1 MTAGSITSDY
11 GALVERR
18 MQRRK
23 RVAYASVAVAVTSII
38 ALSTVVQVAGAV
50 IATGNLSVAS
60 QTKSVSH
67 STGGILSR
75 IAVRDGQRV
84 KQGDVLV
91 QLDTNVAGAS
101 ADVSE
106 ESLTALAARR
116 DRLEA
121 ELQGRPR
128 AAFDVAELD
137 RSDPAAR
144 ESIDR
149 EQALFQARQAENG
162 AQIAMLTARRSQLE
176 AEIVGF
182 RSRIAS
188 LRRQQAL
195 LAPELRGLRELY
207 EQELVTINRL
217 NEIERTDV
225 TLRGEI
231 ATMEANIR
239 QSQARIAETQ
249 REMGLYRQTLRT
261 SAGQE
266 LNQVVT
272 ALGEGR
278 LRTVDAQ
285 DALERATIRAPQ
297 DGLVD
302 SIAFVTPGSAV
313 PAGQPILRIVPS
325 NDNLVAEVRVSPG
338 DIDQVRVGQPVRL
351 LFSSLQAARTPE
363 VEGTVRFISPE
374 KIDDPRTGQP
384 YYRVHVAGY
393 RGKLRYAGGAQLA
406 NGMPVE
412 AYITTESRS
421 FMSYLLKP
429 ILDQIERAFTQ

>member
-1 MTAGSITSDY
+1 MTAASFSAEY
-11 GALVERR
+11 GASVERR
-18 MQRRK
+18 MRRRK
-23 RVAYASVAVAVTSII
+23 RVAYTSVATAVAAII
-38 ALSTVVQVAGAV
+38 ALSTVVEVAGAV
-50 IATGNLSVAS
+50 IASGNLSVAS

-67 STGGILSR
+67 PSGGVLSR
-75 IAVRDGQRV
+75 ILVRDGQRV
-84 KQGDVLV
+84 RAGDILV
-91 QLDTNVAGAS
+91 QLDTNVAGTS

-106 ESLTALAARR
+106 ESVVALAARR

-128 AAFDVAELD
+128 AAFSVAALE
-137 RSDPAAR
+137 RSDPDAR
-144 ESIDR
+144 ASINR
-149 EQALFQARQAENG
+149 ERELFEARQAENG
-162 AQIAMLTARRSQLE
+162 AQIAMLAARRRQLE
-176 AEIVGF
+176 AEITGF
-182 RSRIAS
+182 QSRIAS

-231 ATMEANIR
+231 ATMESNIR
-239 QSQARIAETQ
+239 QSQARIAEAE
-249 REMGLYRQTLRT
+249 REMGRNRQSLRT

-297 DGLVD
+297 NGLVD

-313 PAGQPILRIVPS
+313 PAGQPILRIIPS

-338 DIDQVRVGQPVRL
+338 DIDQVRIGQPVRL
-351 LFSSLQAARTPE
+351 LFSSLQAAKTPE

-374 KIDDPRTGQP
+374 RIDDPRTGQP

-393 RGKLRYAGGAQLA
+393 RGKLRHAGGAQLT

-421 FMSYLLKP
+421 FISYLLKP